1 MHVSVIIGYMEYLY
15 VVNRFYFKEKTDG
28 IINAL
33 KKVSEEFHRDYKIL
47 VNDTVEDALKNREL
61 FQNSE
66 YIVTALGGDG
76 SINRILNHIVGTKN
90 VLSYIPIGTGND
102 FYRGNLESLENGTY
116 DVDLIRINDMY
127 CINIA
132 CFGIDADIA
141 NDERFIHNKLIP
153 ESMRYNAAV
162 IYHFLTYGG
171 RHLKIQCNDTV
182 YDGDYTTVV
191 VANSRY
197 YGSGYK
203 VSPFGLIDDG
213 VMEVYLVDRLNKIG
227 MAKVILSMK
236 DAGHLKNPAVR
247 ELKTERLL
255 ISADQPFSANIDGE
269 VLTADRFE
277 IEILPKK
284 IRLEFDADFIRK
296 LREVKYS

>member
-1 MHVSVIIGYMEYLY
+1 MKYLY
-15 VVNRFYFKEKTDG
+15 VVNRFYFKENTDG
-28 IINAL
+28 IIRAL
-33 KKVSEEFHRDYKIL
+33 QKTSEEFHRDYEIL
-47 VNDTVEDALKNREL
+47 VNDTIEDASKNKEL
-61 FQNSE
+61 FQDSK

-76 SINRILNHIVGTKN
+76 SLNHILNDVIDTKN
-90 VLSYIPIGTGND
+90 ILSYIPIGTGND
-102 FYRGNLESLENGTY
+102 FYRGNLEVLDNGLHE
-116 DVDLIRINDMY
+116 VDLIRINNTY

-162 IYHFLTYGG
+162 VYHFLNYRG
-171 RHLKIQCNDTV
+171 RHLKICCNDNV
-182 YDGDYTTVV
+182 YDDDYTTVV

-203 VSPFGLIDDG
+203 VSPFSQIDDGLID
-213 VMEVYLVDRLNKIG
+213 VYLVDRLNKVN

-236 DAGHLKNPAVR
+236 DAGHLKNPAV
-247 ELKTERLL
+247 KAIQTDKLL

-269 VLTADRFE
+269 VLTADRFA

-284 IRLEFDADFIRK
+284 VRLDFDGDFIRK
-296 LREVKYS
+296 IREIKYN